1 MSPKSI
7 AVDNPAIPPP
17 TTRAEG
23 VTGTVFVGTF
33 SKSLDRAI
41 PALISSI
48 AFLTAFTLISGA
60 WWTKLQCSLMFTN
73 SKYLGGMLASLK
85 IA

>member
-17 TTRAEG
+17 ITKAEG
-23 VTGTVFVGTF
+23 VTGTVLVGTS

-41 PALISSI
+41 PALMSSI
-48 AFLTAFTLISGA
+48 AFLLAFSLTSSA
-60 WWTKLQCSLMFTN
+60 W
-73 SKYLGGMLASLK
+73 
-85 IA
+85 

>member
-1 MSPKSI
+1 MRPPMVVFFSTKYTLNPLSPKSI

-17 TTRAEG
+17 TTKAAG
-23 VTGTVFVGTF
+23 VTGTVLVGTS

-48 AFLTAFTLISGA
+48 AFLSAFFLTSGA
-60 WWTKLQCSLMFTN
+60 W
-73 SKYLGGMLASLK
+73 
-85 IA
+85 

>member
-1 MSPKSI
+1 LSPKSI
-7 AVDNPAIPPP
+7 AVDNPAMPPP
-17 TTRAEG
+17 TTKATG
-23 VTGTVFVGTF
+23 FTGTVFVGTS

-48 AFLTAFTLISGA
+48 AFLTAFSLNSGA
-60 WWTKLQCSLMFTN
+60 WWTKLQCSLMLTN
-73 SKYLGGMLASLK
+73 SKYLGGILASLK

>member
-1 MSPKSI
+1 LSPKSI

-17 TTRAEG
+17 TTRAAG
-23 VTGTVFVGTF
+23 VTGTVLVGTF

-48 AFLTAFTLISGA
+48 DFLTAFSLTSSA
-60 WWTKLQCSLMFTN
+60 W
-73 SKYLGGMLASLK
+73 
-85 IA
+85 